1 MLYSLTR
8 FSYSRIPD
16 HRHPEMTVRIY
27 DLYFHFLGALHVNPL
42 VPNSANFMPDNIY
55 HRATRVLELV
65 LEGKIRDYQVYFDL
79 SMQRSLNTM

>member
-1 MLYSLTR
+1 
-8 FSYSRIPD
+8 
-16 HRHPEMTVRIY
+16 MTVRVY

-65 LEGKIRDYQVYFDL
+65 LEGKIRDYQVYFDP